1 LDKSGRRGS
10 FLREWDTALK
20 IPALFL
26 LMLAMAFVR
35 EPLLLPFLPLI
46 ALACFLSSGLSIHSL
61 LKALRIPLF
70 LVVFVASFMALFSGK
85 EIMLALGPLALRK
98 EGSLLALGVLVRV
111 ASVMT
116 IGSVMIG
123 TTPLA
128 GLSAALRRMRI
139 PPMMVDIGVL
149 TGRYIM
155 VIGEDHR
162 RMAVSRRLRGYLP
175 GMSFMKTL
183 RVAVPTTAT
192 LLIRGFGRSERVF
205 SAMRMRGYGQGT
217 LVADTARRVFTVRD
231 VILTVGTAGA
241 AIALLVLE
249 AV

>member
-1 LDKSGRRGS
+1 MDKSGGRGS
-10 FLREWDTALK
+10 ILRGWDTALK

-26 LMLAMAFVR
+26 LMMAVAFVR
-35 EPLLLPFLPLI
+35 EPLLLPLLPLI
-46 ALACFLSSGLSIHSL
+46 ALACFLSSGLSFHSL
-61 LKALRIPLF
+61 LKVLRIPLF
-70 LVVFVASFMALFSGK
+70 LVLFVALFMALFSGR
-85 EIMLALGPLALRK
+85 EVMLALGPLAIRK
-98 EGSLLALGVLVRV
+98 EGVLLALGILVRV

-116 IGSVMIG
+116 IGSVMTG

-128 GLSAALRRMRI
+128 GLSEALRRMRI

-162 RMAVSRRLRGYLP
+162 QMAISRRLRGYRP
-175 GMSFMKTL
+175 GISFMKTL
-183 RVAVPTTAT
+183 RVVVPTTAS

-205 SAMRMRGYGQGT
+205 SAMRMRGYGKGT
-217 LVADTARRVFTVRD
+217 RVADTARRAFTVRD
-231 VILTVGTAGA
+231 VCLTVGTTGA
-241 AIALLVLE
+241 AVALLVLE